1 MALVYNLVFFFLL
14 EKMGEGP
21 SNVVLSFFSRVSI
34 GVPPFWLRAP
44 TCTYLQLQTTTN
56 TLTL

>member
-21 SNVVLSFFSRVSI
+21 SNVVLSFFSMLVSRWP
-34 GVPPFWLRAP
+34 GYEHYNGALKQNQAEG
-44 TCTYLQLQTTTN
+44 
-56 TLTL
+56 